1 MYAQIK
7 NGSMTTFDVLPFRV
21 SLADGSTRTSLS
33 ELSAAQLA
41 EIGVYP
47 VVGTA
52 PEHDPSTQRLV
63 GPSLALDGDHVAA
76 LWTVESLS
84 AEEIAAIL
92 AGAKTA
98 KIAEIQAASDAAIA
112 QLESGYTHGEIKS
125 FDRQRQGAID
135 ILAEN
140 ATTADAQYVAAL
152 AAARAAAG
160 DADCTTAWL
169 AQRIKENADTAAA
182 YTIAILGKQQGL
194 EATVRAAQTVED
206 VEAVEW

>member
-1 MYAQIK
+1 MYVQTK

-33 ELSAAQLA
+33 ELSASQLA

-47 VVGTA
+47 VVGNQ

-63 GPSLALDGDHVAA
+63 GPTLALDGDHVDAT
-76 LWTVESLS
+76 WTVESLS

-92 AGAKTA
+92 ADAKA
-98 KIAEIQAASDAAIA
+98 VKIAGIQAASNAAIA
-112 QLESGYTHGEIKS
+112 ALESGYTQGEIKS

-135 ILAEN
+135 ILAGNTE
-140 ATTADAQYVAAL
+140 TADAQYVAAL
-152 AAARAAAG
+152 AAARTAAG
-160 DADCTTAWL
+160 DTECTTAWL
-169 AQRIKENADTAAA
+169 AQRIKDNADATAA

-194 EATVRAAQTVED
+194 EARVRAAQTVED
-206 VEAVEW
+206 VEAVAW